1 MKSEFIKRSTELNER
16 ISEME
21 VQKRVALEQIK
32 NSIET
37 TTNLVNELNALDVPV
52 VNGVPVINLKI
63 EPANLGNTAYVS
75 QMLCILPETLKHL
88 EKVGNELIDTALQ
101 QSTMNK

>member
-32 NSIET
+32 NSIEAT
-37 TTNLVNELNALDVPV
+37 TKLVNELNDLDVPV
-52 VNGVPVINLKI
+52 INGTPVINLRI
-63 EPANLGNTAYVS
+63 DPANLGNTRYVS
-75 QMLCILPETLKHL
+75 QMLSILPETLKHL
-88 EKVGNELIDTALQ
+88 EEVGNKLIDTALQ
-101 QSTMNK
+101 QSTMNQ

>member
-37 TTNLVNELNALDVPV
+37 TTALVNELNALDVPI
-52 VNGVPVINLKI
+52 VNGAPVINLNI
-63 EPANLGNTAYVS
+63 DPANLGNTRYVS
-75 QMLCILPETLKHL
+75 QMLSILPEALKHL

-101 QSTMNK
+101 QSTMNQ